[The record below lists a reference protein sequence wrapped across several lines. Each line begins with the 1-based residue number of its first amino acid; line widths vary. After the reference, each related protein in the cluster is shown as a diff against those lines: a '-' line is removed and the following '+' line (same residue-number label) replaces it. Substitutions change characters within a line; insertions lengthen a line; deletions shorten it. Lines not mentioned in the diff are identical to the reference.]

1 MALSTFVGP
10 TLSTIEDKEEKCPEG
25 EKLKTNLKYLN
36 FPAIIETFLFCIL
49 IFAPKITFIITYF
62 VTIFFNFR
70 AKINSKILVFG
81 TKIQTKYNLRS
92 FSLLHLI
99 IFI

>member
-36 FPAIIETFLFCIL
+36 FPVIIET
-49 IFAPKITFIITYF
+49 
-62 VTIFFNFR
+62 
-70 AKINSKILVFG
+70 
-81 TKIQTKYNLRS
+81 
-92 FSLLHLI
+92 
-99 IFI
+99 